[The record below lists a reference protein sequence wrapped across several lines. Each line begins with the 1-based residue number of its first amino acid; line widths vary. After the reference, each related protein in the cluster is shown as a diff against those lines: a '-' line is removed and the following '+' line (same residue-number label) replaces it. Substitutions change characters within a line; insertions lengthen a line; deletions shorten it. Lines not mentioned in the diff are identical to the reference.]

1 METRPDRIDRYR
13 REAARLRTEAET
25 ALDSDID
32 GRFSTSRGN
41 TSYRPSASRGRLCS
55 DPVDAAPLIGA
66 RPAQLQ
72 GQFADPDPIN
82 PSVN

>member
-41 TSYRPSASRGRLCS
+41 TSYRPSASCGRCA
-55 DPVDAAPLIGA
+55 VIPLTP
-66 RPAQLQ
+66 RL
-72 GQFADPDPIN
+72 
-82 PSVN
+82 